1 MNDKLQI
8 IKVYKSILS
17 EVYLSMINIPKVHYN
32 LKELIITEMFSYLNK
47 FYLANDISDKL
58 SRLKRKEEVIIE
70 FKYIASLIGMLNE
83 YKVLGEKKYLSIV
96 NREQLLLKLMNS
108 WKTI

>member
-17 EVYLSMINIPKVHYN
+17 EVYLSMINIPKVHYS
-32 LKELIITEMFSYLNK
+32 LKELIIKEMFEYLNDLY
-47 FYLANDISDKL
+47 FANDISDKV
-58 SRLKRKEEVIIE
+58 SRIKRKEEVVIKV
-70 FKYIASLIGMLNE
+70 KYIASLIAMLNE
-83 YKVLGEKKYLSIV
+83 YKVLGEKKYLSIM
-96 NREQLLLKLMNS
+96 NNEQLLLKLMNS

>member
-17 EVYLSMINIPKVHYN
+17 EVYLSMINIPRVHYS

-47 FYLANDISDKL
+47 LYLANDISDKL